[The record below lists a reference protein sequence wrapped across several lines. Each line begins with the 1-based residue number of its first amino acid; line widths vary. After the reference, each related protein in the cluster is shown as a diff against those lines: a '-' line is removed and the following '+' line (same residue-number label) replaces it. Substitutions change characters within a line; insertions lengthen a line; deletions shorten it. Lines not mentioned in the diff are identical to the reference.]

1 MDYLLTRWNEVLK
14 ELESLITAIT
24 YDLYIE
30 TLEPVKVDNNKL
42 IVLSNSSNNKEHVLK
57 FEKNILLKVVKNHF
71 DNVEDLI
78 VLEPSEK
85 EAFLEDVNKVEDYL
99 ETTSMF
105 NEQNKLNEKYTFD
118 NFVVGKSNQV
128 VYSACVNVAKNPG
141 LNFNPLYIYGGVG
154 LGKTHLLNAI
164 GNYIR
169 KNNKELKLLY
179 VTCEQFMNDFTKS
192 IREKT
197 IEAFRKKYRDIDV
210 LMVDD
215 IQFIANKTG
224 TQEEFF
230 NTFNDLYQNN
240 KQIILASDKHPK
252 NMETLED
259 RLKSRF
265 SGGLTQDIQKPDFET
280 RLAILQKKVELK
292 NYNIDNDVLLY
303 LAEKID
309 SNIRELEGSLNRV
322 ISLSMLI
329 NKPKATMEEAK
340 EALKDLEITQSQG
353 ITIDKIMTVVCRYY
367 NIKKEDLV
375 GKKKNKEVVDPR
387 QNCIYIITEL
397 LDVPLITIGEAFG
410 GRDHTT
416 IIHARDKIAENIK
429 TNKSLKTNIDDL
441 IAMIKAENS

>member
-1 MDYLLTRWNEVLK
+1 MNNLLTKWNEVLK
-14 ELESLITAIT
+14 EMENLVTAVS

-42 IVLSNSSNNKEHVLK
+42 IILASTLSNKNQLLRLHKEK
-57 FEKNILLKVVKNHF
+57 LLNVVKNHF

-78 VLEPSEK
+78 IIEPSEK
-85 EAFLEDVNKVEDYL
+85 DAFLEDVNKVEDFI
-99 ETTSMF
+99 ETNAMF

-128 VYSACVNVAKNPG
+128 VYSACENVAKNPG
-141 LNFNPLYIYGGVG
+141 INFNPLYIYGGVG

-179 VTCEQFMNDFTKS
+179 VTCEQFMNDFTRS

-197 IEAFRKKYRDIDV
+197 IEAFRKKYRDVDV

-292 NYNIDNDVLLY
+292 NYSIDNDVLLY

-309 SNIRELEGSLNRV
+309 SNIRELEGGLNRV
-322 ISLSMLI
+322 VSLSMLI
-329 NKPKATMEEAK
+329 NKPRATMEDAQ
-340 EALKDLEITQSQG
+340 EALKDIEITQSQN
-353 ITIDKIMTVVCRYY
+353 ITIDKIMTVICRYY
-367 NIKKEDLV
+367 NIKKEELI

-387 QNCIYIITEL
+387 QICIYIITEL

-429 TNKSLKTNIDDL
+429 TNKSLKTNVDDL